1 MQALLRGLPALRPLL
16 KPSTFMRVMD
26 VLYREEEARADAAA
40 AAAAAGGGGDGA
52 AAGSEGQD
60 DALDFER
67 YVALMKRLAD
77 VAFSV
82 VLMEQES
89 SLW

>member
-40 AAAAAGGGGDGA
+40 AAAAAGGGDG

-82 VLMEQES
+82 VLMEHES